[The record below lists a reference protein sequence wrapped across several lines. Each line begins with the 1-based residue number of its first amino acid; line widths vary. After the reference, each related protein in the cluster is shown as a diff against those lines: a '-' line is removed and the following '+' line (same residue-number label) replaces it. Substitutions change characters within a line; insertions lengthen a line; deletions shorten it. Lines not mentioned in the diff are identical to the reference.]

1 MTTNGDAVYVP
12 PPDTVL
18 DTMWVQD
25 SLIIPIS
32 FSYIDTI
39 LRNEYGTCENSSLQ
53 LSFRV
58 NEVADEFDWDAN
70 EVSIAGALNSLDPP
84 EITLRAIG
92 DETPRNPTID
102 QHISEN
108 NSNYYFQQRL
118 TQAGSYSLELTHYD
132 LANNQKALSLSTYLL
147 QSGTSADAF
156 SIADSSLLVLTCS
169 TAVTF
174 EDSLPGNAAIWTNTL
189 NIQTGDSLWG
199 DFSSNDSLDFYLIE
213 ESGLAG
219 ALQNL
224 VQNETLSPS
233 PLYSSKLDGPLLSF
247 LATENTALVLLVFN
261 PSSLNQYYEVTV
273 KQSSAYWITNG

>member
-39 LRNEYGTCENSSLQ
+39 LRNEYSTCENSSLH

-58 NEVADEFDWDAN
+58 DEVVDDFDWDAN
-70 EVSIAGALNSLDPP
+70 EVSLAGALNSPDLP
-84 EITLRAIG
+84 EVILRVAGEDTLK
-92 DETPRNPTID
+92 NPLID
-102 QHISEN
+102 QYLSEN
-108 NSNYYFQQRL
+108 NANYYFQQRL

-132 LANNQKALSLSTYLL
+132 LANNQDAISLSAYLL

-174 EDSLPGNAAIWTNTL
+174 EDSLPGNAAIWSNTIH
-189 NIQTGDSLWG
+189 IQAGDSLWG
-199 DFSSNDSLDFYLIE
+199 DFSSNDSLDFYLIK
-213 ESGLAG
+213 ESGLPG

-233 PLYSSKLDGPLLSF
+233 PLYSSKLDGPLLDF

-273 KQSSAYWITNG
+273 KQSSAYWITNE